1 MRAVLIVNPNATST
15 TAAGRDLLAH
25 ALESRVELTVV
36 HTDHRGHAIEIA
48 AAARRD
54 GIDVLIVHGGDG
66 TVNEV
71 VNGLLGTPGT
81 GGQERSDPGNGT
93 GGQERSDPGNGTGG
107 QERSDPGNGTG
118 GQERSD
124 PGSGT
129 GGQEP
134 HVVPLPA
141 VAVVPGGSANV
152 FARALG
158 ISADPIEATNQLID
172 LLSAHRNGAP
182 WRRIGLMDCGERW
195 AVFTAGM
202 GVDGDVVAA
211 VEAQRAKGRT
221 VTAGRYIRVAVREV
235 LASVRREPRLTL
247 QLPGREPVPGVY
259 FAFISN
265 SSPWTYAN
273 TRPVWTNPDTAFET
287 GLGVFATTSMN
298 VWKNLMLVR
307 RMLSKKA
314 DIKASHLIRE
324 DDVPWVRITA
334 SEPVASQI
342 DGDFLGLRAEMTFR
356 SVPAAVSVV
365 APPVDTPA
373 DQRR

>member
-1 MRAVLIVNPNATST
+1 VRAVLIVNPNATST

-25 ALESRVELTVV
+25 ALESRVDLNVI

-48 AAARRD
+48 AAAKHD
-54 GIDVLIVHGGDG
+54 GIDVIIVHGGDG

-71 VNGLLGTPGT
+71 VNGLMGRPSRRAGAQRPGIEE
-81 GGQERSDPGNGT
+81 ERAH
-93 GGQERSDPGNGTGG
+93 EAM
-107 QERSDPGNGTG
+107 
-118 GQERSD
+118 
-124 PGSGT
+124 
-129 GGQEP
+129 
-134 HVVPLPA
+134 PA

-158 ISADPIEATNQLID
+158 ISPDPIEATNQLVD
-172 LLSAHRNGAP
+172 LLGARRNGAS

-211 VEAQRAKGRT
+211 VEAQRAKGRK
-221 VTAGRYIRVAVREV
+221 VTAGRYIRVAIREM
-235 LASVRREPRLTL
+235 LSSARKEPLLTL
-247 QLPGREPVPGVY
+247 ELPDREPVDGVY

-273 TRPVWTNPDTAFET
+273 TRPVWTNPDTTFQT
-287 GLGVFATTSMN
+287 GLGIFAVTSMN

-307 RMLSKKA
+307 RMVSAKHN
-314 DIKASHLIRE
+314 IKAKHLIRD
-324 DDVPWVRITA
+324 DDVAWVRITS

-342 DGDFLGLRAEMTFR
+342 DGDFLGLREEMTFR
-356 SVPAAVSVV
+356 AVPEVLSVV
-365 APPVDTPA
+365 APPLPHPS
-373 DQRR
+373 DQR